1 VLAGRGVLRGA
12 ARQLIVGGLAAGATF
27 VIGQLIGINVT

>member
-12 ARQLIVGGLAAGATF
+12 GRQLIVGGLAAGATF
-27 VIGQLIGINVT
+27 VIGQLIGIDVT